1 MMFVRMNGFDDLRLR
16 LLSKVKIPAHLQI
29 HPEIWRVTKE
39 FRQAQS
45 TARGNP
51 PPVNSR
57 RVIVDGQTVEAAA
70 AAFGLSRV
78 TDSNPPP

>member
-1 MMFVRMNGFDDLRLR
+1 MMFVCMDAFDDHGLR

-29 HPEIWRVTKE
+29 HPEIRRVTKE